1 MMIFLPYCE
10 VLHDVKGHMSVA
22 VPRMPA
28 VGAEIHTSGDREVGF
43 CPKME
48 ITSCS
53 KVNKVL
59 NYTPEYPEKSRKI
72 TEDAFEDLVHLGSFT
87 VAFRNV

>member
-1 MMIFLPYCE
+1 MTIFLPYHE
-10 VLHDVKGHMSVA
+10 VPHDVEGHVRVA
-22 VPRMPA
+22 VSRMPA
-28 VGAEIHTSGDREVGF
+28 VGAEIRTSGDRKFGF

-48 ITSCS
+48 ITSRS

-72 TEDAFEDLVHLGSFT
+72 TEDAFEDLVHLGSFM
-87 VAFRNV
+87 VAFWNI

>member
-1 MMIFLPYCE
+1 MMIFIPYRE
-10 VLHDVKGHMSVA
+10 VPHDVGGHVSVA

-28 VGAEIHTSGDREVGF
+28 LSAEIRTSEDREVGF

-48 ITSCS
+48 ITSRS